1 VFAENQAL
9 EVRIMKLVQSL
20 VVAAALAIPAVS
32 SFAQSDAAAVPV
44 NPQVSHVNDANQDSG
59 GVADG
64 TSASGSHQHLRAFR
78 SDVSRLGHKI
88 QGSIRPDAND
98 GMKPIYF
105 GS

>member
-1 VFAENQAL
+1 VFADNQAL
-9 EVRIMKLVQSL
+9 EVKIMKLVQSL

-32 SFAQSDAAAVPV
+32 VFAQTNEAVAPAA
-44 NPQVSHVNDANQDSG
+44 PQVTHVNDATQDSG

-64 TSASGSHQHLRAFR
+64 TSASGGHHPLRAFDR
-78 SDVSRLGHKI
+78 DVAHLGHKI